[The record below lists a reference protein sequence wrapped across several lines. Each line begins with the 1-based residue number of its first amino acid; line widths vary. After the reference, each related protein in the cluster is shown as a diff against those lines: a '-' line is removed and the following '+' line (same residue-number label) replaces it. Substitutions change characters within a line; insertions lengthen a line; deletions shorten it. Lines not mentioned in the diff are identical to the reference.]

1 VLSFIF
7 LLISVANL
15 VLFSVKIYSLDY
27 EQIGAIKSMHFLT
40 LILLVLY
47 NLLYSTVNQEAGKWL
62 MNIFD
67 NGLNASMMT
76 AVLFENL
83 VLIDSMRAEED
94 IDIIGRIKK
103 IIHDLSQQVTVER
116 TRL

>member
-1 VLSFIF
+1 
-7 LLISVANL
+7 
-15 VLFSVKIYSLDY
+15 
-27 EQIGAIKSMHFLT
+27 
-40 LILLVLY
+40 
-47 NLLYSTVNQEAGKWL
+47 

-103 IIHDLSQQVTVER
+103 FIHDLS
-116 TRL
+116 